1 MKRPWGIC
9 LFIICLFFAAAPQ
22 ARAFFPFSW
31 GRQELKTDYSQTVWD
46 RIMLDQS
53 VSDMRRGMGEMSIAR
68 YKAAANSFAKAVI
81 KNPQDPLP
89 HLLYGASLYWSG
101 KVDDAMSEYR
111 EALRLDPQNAMGYQL
126 LGIAWGWKGD
136 ILQAQE
142 NFEKANKINPYKAD
156 THMNL
161 GSTYAARKNFDKA
174 LDEYRKAVEL
184 APREALYR
192 YQLGT
197 LYDFMGRDAQAEE
210 SYKKALKLF
219 YNYED
224 AQLAL
229 AALYEKRENYKDALK
244 YYKKAVKTKP
254 GDFVARLR
262 YAYLLMRQGRAEEA
276 RGVLE
281 GAFSI
286 AAFKADGLAL
296 NAVYR
301 ASGRDGQTFQKQI
314 EKFKDNLL
322 KVPASKDVNVDVSLD
337 YEPVSRP
344 QPPQKS
350 GGKFAEAYE
359 TLRGQPTAAGGES
372 PMSFKRS
379 FVLNGGD
386 EAQRARQVE
395 EFVGELE
402 KAVTAGAQKYDVSMT
417 LQGRTMD
424 YASPAALTQ
433 DRAAPPKAVY
443 DPRIVGNDMGL
454 WVMGKTWVKYV
465 DEIDADLREQ
475 VLANPSAQY
484 LTLQGLAALL
494 GGDASAASQAFDA
507 ARAKAP
513 SDPLALLGLGTAAVM
528 SDDDDLAMQYYRQ
541 ALDVQPDNKTAKRNL
556 KVLEQGN

>member
-1 MKRPWGIC
+1 
-9 LFIICLFFAAAPQ
+9 
-22 ARAFFPFSW
+22 
-31 GRQELKTDYSQTVWD
+31 
-46 RIMLDQS
+46 MLDQS
-53 VSDMRRGMGEMSIAR
+53 VSDMRRGMGEMSGAR

-89 HLLYGASLYWSG
+89 HLLYGASMYWTG

-111 EALRLDPQNAMGYQL
+111 EALRLDPQNAMGCQL
-126 LGIAWGWKGD
+126 MGIAWGWKGD
-136 ILQAQE
+136 IARAQAY
-142 NFEKANKINPYKAD
+142 FEKANKINPYKAD

-161 GSTYAARKNFDKA
+161 GSTYAAQKNYDKA
-174 LDEYRKAVEL
+174 LDEYRAAVEL

-197 LYDFMGRDAQAEE
+197 LYDFLGRDEQAEQ

-219 YNYED
+219 FNYED

-262 YAYLLMRQGRAEEA
+262 YAYLLMTQGRTQDA
-276 RGVLE
+276 RAALD

-286 AAFKADGLAL
+286 VEFKADGLAL

-301 ASGRDGQTFQKQI
+301 ASGRSEENFRKQI

-322 KVPASKDVNVDVSLD
+322 KVSPAKDVNIDVSLD
-337 YEPVSRP
+337 YEPAAKPKP
-344 QPPQKS
+344 QNA

-359 TLRGQPTAAGGES
+359 TLRGGAAPAADGVS

-379 FVLNGGD
+379 FVLNAEG
-386 EAQRARQVE
+386 EAQRAKQVE
-395 EFVGELE
+395 EFTAELE
-402 KAVTAGAQKYDVSMT
+402 RAVAAGADKYDVSMT

-424 YASPAALTQ
+424 YASPSALTQ
-433 DRAAPPKAVY
+433 DRSAPPKAVY

-465 DEIDADLREQ
+465 EEITADLRERAQ
-475 VLANPSAQY
+475 ARTSAEY
-484 LTLQGLAALL
+484 LTLLGLSALL
-494 GGDASAASQAFDA
+494 GGDAESGREAFEA
-507 ARAKAP
+507 ARAKNP
-513 SDPLALLGLGTAAVM
+513 IDPLPLLGLGTAAVM
-528 SDDDDLAMQYYRQ
+528 TEDDSGAAAYYRE
-541 ALDVQPDNKTAKRNL
+541 ALKLAPDNKTAKRNL
-556 KVLEQGN
+556 KVLEAQ